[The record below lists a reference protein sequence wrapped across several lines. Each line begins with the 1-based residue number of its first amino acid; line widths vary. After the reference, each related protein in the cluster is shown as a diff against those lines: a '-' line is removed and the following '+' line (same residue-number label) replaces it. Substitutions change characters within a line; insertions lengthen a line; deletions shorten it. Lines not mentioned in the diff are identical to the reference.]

1 MRALLYGGSAFAVAT
16 QGPVSAVFLILMTN
30 HENSGDRIGRQAIF
44 LLSPANASGIRGQ
57 RLLGPDGNSDLAQR
71 LRQRGAPLGE
81 VYQFISSLYFRGKLA
96 YAKQFT
102 NPPPGVAGIHIIT
115 GAGLILP
122 ETAVTLDE
130 LRRISANPIDAD
142 NPAYRLPLDR
152 DLSQVRELVG
162 SETDMILL
170 GSIAT
175 CKYVT
180 PLLAVFGERLLFP
193 KDFLGRGDMSR
204 GSLLLRCCST
214 MSPLEYLPAAGLSPI
229 GGRSHQNDNPVPI
242 SQTGSNE

>member
-1 MRALLYGGSAFAVAT
+1 MRISGILN
-16 QGPVSAVFLILMTN
+16 LMTRQ
-30 HENSGDRIGRQAIF
+30 EPSGDSIGRSTIF
-44 LLSPANASGIRGQ
+44 LLSPANASGIRGK
-57 RLLGPDGNSDLAQR
+57 RLLGVDGKSELAER
-71 LRQRGAPLGE
+71 LRLSSAPLGE

-96 YAKQFT
+96 YARQFT
-102 NPPPGVAGIHIIT
+102 NPPPGVAGVHIIT

-122 ETAVTLDE
+122 ETAVSLDE
-130 LRRISANPIDAD
+130 LRRISATPIDAD

-152 DLSQVRELVG
+152 DLSRLRELVG
-162 SETDMILL
+162 CEADVILL

-204 GSLLLRCCST
+204 GSLLLRCCSA
-214 MSPLEYLPAAGLSPI
+214 MSTLEYLPAAGLACS
-229 GGRSHQNDNPVPI
+229 GKRSLRSNN
-242 SQTGSNE
+242 SSTGITTRPE

>member
-1 MRALLYGGSAFAVAT
+1 
-16 QGPVSAVFLILMTN
+16 MTN
-30 HENSGDRIGRQAIF
+30 RETSGDSIARPTVF

-57 RLLGPDGNSDLAQR
+57 RLLGPDGKSDLAQR
-71 LRQRGAPLGE
+71 LRHSGAPLGE

-96 YAKQFT
+96 YARQFT
-102 NPPPGVAGIHIIT
+102 NPPTGVAGIHVIT

-122 ETAVTLDE
+122 ETAITLDE
-130 LRRISANPIDAD
+130 LRQVSATPLDVD

-152 DLSQVRELVG
+152 DLSQLRELVG
-162 SETDMILL
+162 SEIDVILL

-204 GSLLLRCCST
+204 GSLLLRSCST
-214 MSPLEYLPAAGLSPI
+214 MSPLEYLPAAGLAFI
-229 GGRSHQNDNPVPI
+229 DKRSLQRDNPSLVA
-242 SQTGSNE
+242 GRGDK

>member
-1 MRALLYGGSAFAVAT
+1 
-16 QGPVSAVFLILMTN
+16 MTN
-30 HENSGDRIGRQAIF
+30 QEPSSDRIARRSIF

-57 RLLGPDGNSDLAQR
+57 RLLGPDDKSDLTQR
-71 LRQRGAPLGE
+71 LRQTGAPIGE

-96 YAKQFT
+96 YARQFT
-102 NPPPGVAGIHIIT
+102 NPPPRVAGIHIIT

-122 ETAVTLDE
+122 ETPVTLDE
-130 LRRISANPIDAD
+130 LRLISATPIDAD
-142 NPAYRLPLDR
+142 NSAYRLPLDR
-152 DLSQVRELVG
+152 DLFSLRKLAG
-162 SETDMILL
+162 GETDVILL

-214 MSPLEYLPAAGLSPI
+214 MSPLEYLPAAGLDPI
-229 GGRSHQNDNPVPI
+229 GGRSLRNDNPGPGTPTE
-242 SQTGSNE
+242 SDE

>member
-1 MRALLYGGSAFAVAT
+1 
-16 QGPVSAVFLILMTN
+16 MTN
-30 HENSGDRIGRQAIF
+30 REASGDSIARPTIF
-44 LLSPANASGIRGQ
+44 VLSPANVSGIRGQ
-57 RLLGPDGNSDLAQR
+57 RLLDPDGKSDLAQR
-71 LRQRGAPLGE
+71 LRQSGAPIGE

-102 NPPPGVAGIHIIT
+102 NPPPGVAGIHVIT

-130 LRRISANPIDAD
+130 LRQISATPLDVD
-142 NPAYRLPLDR
+142 NSAYRLPLDR
-152 DLSQVRELVG
+152 DLSQLRKLVDG
-162 SETDMILL
+162 ETDVVLL

-193 KDFLGRGDMSR
+193 KGFLGRGDMSR

-214 MSPLEYLPAAGLSPI
+214 MSPLEYFPAAGLACI
-229 GGRSHQNDNPVPI
+229 GKRSLQRDNPSLVA
-242 SQTGSNE
+242 GRGDK

>member
-1 MRALLYGGSAFAVAT
+1 
-16 QGPVSAVFLILMTN
+16 MTN
-30 HENSGDRIGRQAIF
+30 QEPSSDRIARRSIF

-142 NPAYRLPLDR
+142 NPAYRLPLGR
-152 DLSQVRELVG
+152 DLFQLR
-162 SETDMILL
+162 
-170 GSIAT
+170 
-175 CKYVT
+175 K
-180 PLLAVFGERLLFP
+180 LAGGE
-193 KDFLGRGDMSR
+193 
-204 GSLLLRCCST
+204 
-214 MSPLEYLPAAGLSPI
+214 A
-229 GGRSHQNDNPVPI
+229 
-242 SQTGSNE
+242 